1 VLWCK
6 TIDSRRQWPGR
17 DSRAAVHPNPVRP
30 HLFGLCSL
38 RCLCLG
44 ACLLAVPTTA
54 LRALVSQSSSLTSCC
69 LLYSS
74 APPTHRIPR
83 TARHHHNHQYLISS
97 TPEQQHPPPH
107 THTITPRI
115 RQAGDRAT
123 YPKPSAIPPPPAAC
137 GPRRRTIDGTQ
148 LAFRLTLL
156 PSPTVAHNT
165 LLSTIYLT
173 FCHRVGEPA
182 IA

>member
-17 DSRAAVHPNPVRP
+17 DLRAAVHPNPVRP

-38 RCLCLG
+38 RCLCLGAWVLGCLGAWVLGCLGAWVLGCLG

-97 TPEQQHPPPH
+97 TPEQHHPPLH
-107 THTITPRI
+107 THYHATHPPSW
-115 RQAGDRAT
+115 RQSD
-123 YPKPSAIPPPPAAC
+123 IPGALSHPTTTSSSVWPA
-137 GPRRRTIDGTQ
+137 
-148 LAFRLTLL
+148 
-156 PSPTVAHNT
+156 
-165 LLSTIYLT
+165 ST
-173 FCHRVGEPA
+173 HH
-182 IA
+182 

>member
-1 VLWCK
+1 VQPFIQTQSARICSACARSEVLVL
-6 TIDSRRQWPGR
+6 G
-17 DSRAAVHPNPVRP
+17 
-30 HLFGLCSL
+30 
-38 RCLCLG
+38 CLG

-74 APPTHRIPR
+74 APPTHRIPL
-83 TARHHHNHQYLISS
+83 TARHHRRHHQYLITS
-97 TPEQQHPPPH
+97 TPEYLNNIHH
-107 THTITPRI
+107 LTHTITPRI
-115 RQAGDRAT
+115 RQAGDKAT
-123 YPKPSAIPPPPAAC
+123 YPEPSAIPPPPAAAS